1 MEAKGSQ
8 LVMHSIKRLETCW
21 LDERYR
27 CSRALLPLKRSE
39 QRFEA
44 IPSRRC
50 SAKLLRVRLVE
61 QLYRATVDP
70 TTGGRALSAQ

>member
-39 QRFEA
+39 QPLMPIHLGVAPLSSSEVTLIR
-44 IPSRRC
+44 
-50 SAKLLRVRLVE
+50 
-61 QLYRATVDP
+61 QLHRATVDL
-70 TTGGRALSAQ
+70 TTGGRALFFQ